1 MALLLWIPCTDGT
14 DKNQGI
20 KNFPTPSYKS
30 FGSNTSGKLG
40 QCCYGTGLIYHMSDE
55 ILDNN
60 WTIAMWVKASGWSQ
74 YNDVLFCKNA
84 ASSNASNFYFSIIN
98 GAQLNLGIN
107 GDSGS
112 AGQYKYTFNND
123 VWYHVAATYDGAK
136 WVMYING
143 NQMKTGNRTST
154 YLSNMNNLCIGNRS
168 SNTAGTGF
176 TGGSNKY
183 FNDIRIYD
191 HALSAKEIH
200 ILSQGL
206 VMHYPLNRE
215 GFGVNNLIKNGHQVR
230 TSAKTTLDSGG
241 NGSAYVS
248 AINTILDPGGFAEG
262 DMVSVQFDYEVF
274 GNESSRAYI
283 YIQINGYAGVKHPDY
298 SSDTGS
304 LKVFDKPRGKY
315 QVTCQ
320 ITSEQAQ
327 ATDATYTPRVRMRM
341 RFATEGA
348 YFKIWNVH
356 VEKGPKTPY
365 APCVEDNLYSSMGLD
380 NNIVYDTSGN
390 KYNGITHNITY
401 SPDTPKRDMCSE
413 LNADNLSYIM
423 AESTDWMIDK
433 MSDMTINFWAST
445 DDWTEQTALHFFS
458 CTEGGGFNTEKGSDG
473 YLRFSCRAYTNET
486 GTTAYKYSNT
496 FLKLSDLSSGFHM
509 FTFIYNTTGQ
519 KLYIDGEL
527 YKTYN
532 VTTYGLHFNKN
543 TRLFIGCECTSA
555 GKASAPYAT
564 MKVSDFRMY
573 STTLSADDI
582 AALYHIPISLAN
594 SNVLLTNGELVE
606 AEEL

>member
-40 QCCYGTGLIYHMSDE
+40 QCCYGTGLIYHMSEE

-74 YNDVLFCKNA
+74 YNDILFCKNA
-84 ASSNASNFYFSIIN
+84 ASSDASNFYFSIIN
-98 GAQLNLGIN
+98 GTQLNLGIN
-107 GDSGS
+107 GGSSS
-112 AGQYKYTFNND
+112 AGYYKYTFNNN
-123 VWYHVAATYDGAK
+123 VWYHVAATYDGTK
-136 WVMYING
+136 WVLYING
-143 NQMKTGNRTST
+143 VQVKTGNRTST
-154 YLSNMNNLCIGNRS
+154 YLTGMNNLCIGNRS
-168 SNTAGTGF
+168 TNAAGTGF
-176 TGGSNKY
+176 AGASNKY
-183 FNDIRIYD
+183 FNDVRVYD
-191 HALSAKEIH
+191 HALSAKEVH

-206 VMHYPLNRE
+206 VLHYPLSRE
-215 GFGVNNLIKNGHQVR
+215 GFGLDNLIINSKNKNVSH
-230 TSAKTTLDSGG
+230 LESG
-241 NGSAYVS
+241 NEYI
-248 AINTILDPGGFAEG
+248 AINVGQSYMDVPDGTRVTI
-262 DMVSVQFDYEVF
+262 SFDIEIEYKKPYSTNYF
-274 GNESSRAYI
+274 QI
-283 YIQINGYAGVKHPDY
+283 YN
-298 SSDTGS
+298 T
-304 LKVFDKPRGKY
+304 
-315 QVTCQ
+315 
-320 ITSEQAQ
+320 
-327 ATDATYTPRVRMRM
+327 
-341 RFATEGA
+341 
-348 YFKIWNVH
+348 NN
-356 VEKGPKTPY
+356 KGPKQVVGVNIGGLVFGGETVGTTIKKRVYAVTTIKDRSSSEVTVQNNFLEFYSRYNTGNVFAISNLKMELGSTPTRWTPNP
-365 APCVEDNLYSSMGLD
+365 ADLLYSSLGLD

-413 LNADNLSYIM
+413 LNADDLSYIM
-423 AESTDWMIDK
+423 VESTDWMIDK

-445 DDWTEQTALHFFS
+445 DDWTEQTTLHLFS

-473 YLRFSCRAYTNET
+473 YLRFPCRTYTNES

-582 AALYHIPISLAN
+582 AALYHIPISVTN
-594 SNVLLTNGELVE
+594 TGSLLTSGEFVE
-606 AEEL
+606 GY